1 MLSDVLVKYINYCK
15 GSYMK
20 ILLLILVFN
29 SFLFS
34 KIYYSK
40 VEPYE
45 VRNISSNVSGLVL
58 FTDDN
63 MIGKKL
69 SSKSYIKIDAELDT
83 KELKYINEKL
93 VYLKNTVKSNENILK
108 NLDELL
114 LRKRKNYDNIKSL
127 KIKSTLEKDRE
138 FYDLVSSENLY
149 LNTSKDINNLKIQI
163 ADLELRRAYLK
174 RSISDKN
181 LSAKGFTLYSI
192 SVKAGQVVG
201 IATPLAKVAD
211 VSRALLTIYLDE
223 EDLEGIKEKSIYLDG
238 VLSEYKI
245 SRILNIAD
253 SKNISKYMAQI
264 VIKSPKVFSKLVKVE
279 LK

>member
-1 MLSDVLVKYINYCK
+1 
-15 GSYMK
+15 MK
-20 ILLLILVFN
+20 IILLVFFLN

-34 KIYYSK
+34 KVYYSK

-45 VRNISSNVSGLVL
+45 IRNISSNVSGLVL

-69 SSKSYIKIDAELDT
+69 SSKSYIQIDSELDS
-83 KELKYINEKL
+83 KEIKYINDKL
-93 VYLKNTVKSNENILK
+93 IYLKNTVKSNEIIIE
-108 NLDELL
+108 NLDQLL
-114 LRKRKNYDNIKSL
+114 LKKRKNYDNIKSL

-138 FYDLVSSENLY
+138 FYDLISSENSY
-149 LNTSKDINNLKIQI
+149 LNTMKDINNLKIQI
-163 ADLELRRAYLK
+163 ADLELRRAHLK

-181 LSAKGFTLYSI
+181 LAAKGFVLYSI
-192 SVKAGQVVG
+192 AVKAGQVVG
-201 IATPLAKVAD
+201 ISTPLAQVAD

-223 EDLEGIKEKSIYLDG
+223 EDLGNISNKKIYLDG

-253 SKNISKYMAQI
+253 TKNISKYKAQI
-264 VIKSPKVFSKLVKVE
+264 IITSPKVFSKLIQVE

>member
-1 MLSDVLVKYINYCK
+1 MKIVVLV
-15 GSYMK
+15 
-20 ILLLILVFN
+20 LILN

-34 KIYYSK
+34 KVYYSK

-45 VRNISSNVSGLVL
+45 IRNISSNVSGLVL
-58 FTDDN
+58 FTDEN

-69 SSKSYIKIDAELDT
+69 SSKSFIKIDAELDN
-83 KELKYINEKL
+83 KEINYINEKL
-93 VYLKNTVKSNENILK
+93 VYLANTVKSNESVLV
-108 NLDELL
+108 NLEQLL

-138 FYDLVSSENLY
+138 YYDLISSENVY
-149 LNTSKDINNLKIQI
+149 LNTMKEIHNLKINI
-163 ADLELRRAYLK
+163 ADLELRRAYLN
-174 RSISDKN
+174 RSITDKN

-201 IATPLAKVAD
+201 MATPLAQVAD

-223 EDLEGIKEKSIYLDG
+223 EDLLGIDDKKIYLDG
-238 VLSEYKI
+238 EVSEYKI
-245 SRILNIAD
+245 SRLLNIAD

-264 VIKSPKVFSKLVKVE
+264 IIKSPKVFSKLVKVE

>member
-1 MLSDVLVKYINYCK
+1 MKAILVA
-15 GSYMK
+15 
-20 ILLLILVFN
+20 LLLN
-29 SFLFS
+29 SVLFS
-34 KIYYSK
+34 KVYYSK

-45 VRNISSNVSGLVL
+45 IRNISSNVSGLVL

-69 SSKSYIKIDAELDT
+69 GSKPYIKIDTELDE
-83 KELKYINEKL
+83 KEIKYISEKL
-93 VYLKNTVKSNENILK
+93 SHLRNTVESNEDVLKNIEK
-108 NLDELL
+108 LL
-114 LRKRKNYDNIKSL
+114 AKKRKNYDNIKSL

-138 FYDLVSSENLY
+138 FYDLVGSENLY
-149 LNTSKDINNLKIQI
+149 LNTTKDIHNLKIQI
-163 ADLELRRAYLK
+163 ADLELRRAHLK
-174 RSISDKN
+174 RSIKDKN

-201 IATPLAKVAD
+201 IATPLAQVAD
-211 VSRALLTIYLDE
+211 ISRALLTIYLDE
-223 EDLEGIKEKSIYLDG
+223 EDIEGIDAKTVYLDG
-238 VLSEYKI
+238 VASEYKI

-264 VIKSPKVFSKLVKVE
+264 IIKSPKLFSKLVKVE